1 MWDGGGGR
9 ALKHALLCSE
19 TCPVPLMARDLM
31 CKLNLKLT
39 AGPFGIYRRGTADE
53 RFWLGTNDFEIERE
67 PQYEEEWFSG
77 AENVFDKV

>member
-1 MWDGGGGR
+1 MG
-9 ALKHALLCSE
+9 L
-19 TCPVPLMARDLM
+19 
-31 CKLNLKLT
+31 
-39 AGPFGIYRRGTADE
+39 RGADK